1 MDHVLES
8 IEVFYEV
15 YLDEF
20 LEEHKCGQYEK
31 LSNNPCYKELKTII
45 DSMNILR
52 KYLGYENI
60 KLSEVVKLHM
70 QEER

>member
-1 MDHVLES
+1 MDHVLNS

-20 LEEHKCGQYEK
+20 IVEQKAKKYKK
-31 LSNNPCYKELKTII
+31 LSDNPYYTEIKTII

-52 KYLGYENI
+52 KYLGYDNI
-60 KLSEVVKLHM
+60 KLSEEVKMILGD
-70 QEER
+70 E